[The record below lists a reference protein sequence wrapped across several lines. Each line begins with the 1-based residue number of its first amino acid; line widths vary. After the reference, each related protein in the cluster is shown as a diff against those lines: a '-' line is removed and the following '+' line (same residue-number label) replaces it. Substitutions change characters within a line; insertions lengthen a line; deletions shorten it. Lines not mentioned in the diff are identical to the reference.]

1 MSEQS
6 IGTAAAISA
15 MVNGERRTI
24 ETGTTI
30 TSLVKQLG
38 LDPSRL
44 AIELNRR
51 IVKSAAWGQT
61 EIDDGAQI
69 EIVQFVG
76 GG

>member
-1 MSEQS
+1 MTEQFT
-6 IGTAAAISA
+6 GAAAARSA
-15 MVNGERRTI
+15 MVNGERRSI
-24 ETGTTI
+24 EPGTTLA
-30 TSLVKQLG
+30 SLVRQLG

-44 AIELNRR
+44 AIEFNRR
-51 IVKSAAWGQT
+51 IVKSAAWPQT

>member
-1 MSEQS
+1 ML
-6 IGTAAAISA
+6 GGGATVA
-15 MVNGERRTI
+15 
-24 ETGTTI
+24 
-30 TSLVKQLG
+30 SLVQQLG

-51 IVKSAAWGQT
+51 IVKAAAWPQT
-61 EIDDGAQI
+61 AIEDGAQI

>member
-1 MSEQS
+1 MSEQL
-6 IGTAAAISA
+6 IGVAAAISA
-15 MVNGERRTI
+15 MVNGEQRTI
-24 ETGTTI
+24 EPGTTLA
-30 TSLVKQLG
+30 SLVQQLG

-44 AIELNRR
+44 AIEFNRR
-51 IVKSAAWGQT
+51 IVKSAAWPQT